1 MLLTA
6 LLAAGCGSPKPEGV
20 KPDQESGQMVAIY
33 QDATTPAAIQGRT
46 LMQNARVLE
55 DIADY
60 INGYLKLPFGIELV
74 GSQCD
79 DQNAYWSAA
88 DKRITVCY
96 EFADLFLAAFNSGPD
111 ERATDPAGAAVN
123 STIATAYHEVGHAV
137 ISIYDLPA
145 TGRLEDVADQFAAY
159 MWLVPDD
166 DIKNDAPEIVKDS
179 AEMFKRLSANR
190 SGLVDDDFA
199 DAHSLDLIRMYNLA
213 CWVYGSDPAAHA
225 DVIAQVG
232 LPKERADRC
241 EFEFQQIS
249 KAWKKLLAP
258 HVK

>member
-1 MLLTA
+1 MTA
-6 LLAAGCGSPKPEGV
+6 LLAAGCSSSKPEGV
-20 KPDQESGQMVAIY
+20 KPDQESAQMVVTY
-33 QDATTPAAIQGRT
+33 QDATTPAAIQGRA

-55 DIADY
+55 DLADY

-79 DQNAYWSAA
+79 DPNAFWSAA
-88 DKRITVCY
+88 DKRITICY
-96 EFADLFLAAFNSGPD
+96 EFADLFLAAFNTDPD
-111 ERATDPAGAAVN
+111 ERTTDPARAAVN

-145 TGRLEDVADQFAAY
+145 TGRLEDVADQFTAY

-166 DIKNDAPEIVKDS
+166 NIKNDAPEIVKDFTQ
-179 AEMFKRLSANR
+179 MFKRFSANR

-213 CWVYGSDPAAHA
+213 CWVYGADPAANA

-249 KAWKKLLAP
+249 KAWQKLLAP